1 VSGEYGRLL
10 AELAAVASR
19 READLTAA
27 ERAYADGMATAA
39 AEVRRSHTAAAAAER
54 RAAAAAS
61 TVVEVDREASRLW
74 DELRKVRSPWAPR
87 SGPPPEPAVIVDGSA
102 SREAVVAAL
111 DRASRRID
119 GARRGAPRAPLPRF
133 ATPLLPLIGAATA
146 GLTGLVAGGLV
157 TVAELGAPGAGVLR
171 ALGWL
176 AYLAAPF
183 TGIPVAAA
191 WVGRRLDSRLDT
203 GAAGLLV
210 VGGLTA
216 LCALATA
223 LT

>member
-1 VSGEYGRLL
+1 MSGEYGRLL
-10 AELAAVASR
+10 AELSAVASR
-19 READLTAA
+19 READLAAA

-39 AEVRRSHTAAAAAER
+39 TEVRRSHTVAAAAER

-61 TVVEVDREASRLW
+61 TVVEVDREAARLW
-74 DELRKVRSPWAPR
+74 DELRKVRSPWSPR
-87 SGPPPEPAVIVDGSA
+87 SGPPPEPSIIVDGSA

-111 DRASRRID
+111 DRAGRRID
-119 GARRGAPRAPLPRF
+119 GARRGAPRAPLPTY

-146 GLTGLVAGGLV
+146 GLTGLIAGGLV
-157 TVAELGAPGAGVLR
+157 TVAELGAPGAGVIR

-176 AYLAAPF
+176 AYLVAPF

-191 WVGRRLDSRLDT
+191 WVGRRMDSRLDT
-203 GAAGLLV
+203 GAAGLIV
-210 VGGLTA
+210 VGGLIA
-216 LCALATA
+216 LCALATV